1 MVVPWKAIFCSNIKD
16 WTFFYI
22 CHCLTAKLLSTNNF
36 DDICW
41 CIRNDRMHYYLLH
54 PTFFPLNKFVECD
67 QKFDPVNSNLQAHH
81 SQGLIRSTGCW
92 GIINSPIIRVII
104 ALLMTCPCRT
114 SVIIWWFL
122 VAVLLDEELI
132 VWIRYCIGCT
142 HNAMAHFVHD
152 CRGDKRRTKR
162 FSSLSYASVV
172 CTYGNVPVDK
182 SPLVTTPFFA
192 WIGFPCNKA
201 GRTFSNCLL
210 LGMWKTLSFRRQ
222 SWSPLLCVYVDCI
235 KESNKI

>member
-1 MVVPWKAIFCSNIKD
+1 
-16 WTFFYI
+16 
-22 CHCLTAKLLSTNNF
+22 
-36 DDICW
+36 
-41 CIRNDRMHYYLLH
+41 
-54 PTFFPLNKFVECD
+54 
-67 QKFDPVNSNLQAHH
+67 
-81 SQGLIRSTGCW
+81 
-92 GIINSPIIRVII
+92 
-104 ALLMTCPCRT
+104 MTCPCRT

-182 SPLVTTPFFA
+182 FPLVTTPFFA

-222 SWSPLLCVYVDCI
+222 SWRHKVAEFGRRYTSRSQQGALLMTVNRFMIISSVVCSYGGRRYIHYCESIVVCVCWLYQRI
-235 KESNKI
+235 